1 MNSTMPKCK
10 MTVLKRTL
18 NKDLFNEY
26 IDDQYEDINPCEVF
40 KDGQE
45 IIIDP
50 NLATSIPKTMS

>member
-1 MNSTMPKCK
+1 MPKCK